1 MKMMKIVHIIP
12 SLNKGGAERFV
23 VDLCNELTQI
33 DNVQVTIL
41 SLGDNSPE
49 KSFVSEISEK
59 VQYISFGKKSSFNLV
74 TLWRL
79 TAWLQKQKPDI
90 VNTHT
95 NAFEYI
101 NFSTFLNRSDT
112 HFFHTIHSRAEQECP
127 FESLRRVRKMHFKN
141 KKVHP
146 ITISLDGKA
155 TFQNYYKL
163 TTDYLIPNGR
173 PELNTTAELP
183 ILEKQYPNR
192 SDEYLLLNLGRVVAV
207 KNQSMLIRAVQLFN
221 EQVDQ
226 KKCRLLIVGDL
237 REKEVVNRLQEISA
251 ADPYIHLIGDR
262 SNIADYLA
270 IADAYCLSSHYE
282 GMPISLIEAFS
293 LGCIPICTP
302 VGGIPEMIE
311 DRINGFLSS
320 ETTELAYFNAISN
333 FHYSDNKAQISQ
345 NGRKRLLDKYHIR
358 ITARK
363 IL

>member
-1 MKMMKIVHIIP
+1 
-12 SLNKGGAERFV
+12 
-23 VDLCNELTQI
+23 
-33 DNVQVTIL
+33 
-41 SLGDNSPE
+41 
-49 KSFVSEISEK
+49 
-59 VQYISFGKKSSFNLV
+59 
-74 TLWRL
+74 
-79 TAWLQKQKPDI
+79 
-90 VNTHT
+90 
-95 NAFEYI
+95 
-101 NFSTFLNRSDT
+101 
-112 HFFHTIHSRAEQECP
+112 
-127 FESLRRVRKMHFKN
+127 
-141 KKVHP
+141 
-146 ITISLDGKA
+146 
-155 TFQNYYKL
+155 
-163 TTDYLIPNGR
+163 
-173 PELNTTAELP
+173 
-183 ILEKQYPNR
+183 
-192 SDEYLLLNLGRVVAV
+192 
-207 KNQSMLIRAVQLFN
+207 MLIRAVQLFN

-345 NGRKRLLDKYHIR
+345 NGRKTFLDKYHIR
-358 ITARK
+358 ITAKRYYEFYK
-363 IL
+363 HKKTENPLNSEPNA